1 MNEFLN
7 LLLPWWWG
15 PINWITDSFI
25 SVIVLYA
32 IVSGIWFWVKTF
44 RRRRLI
50 NSLTKETRQYSRPG
64 QPSIKQEL
72 TEKFNRNK
80 ELADAWQAFEDSLIT
95 RSHNENQIVYKTDEA
110 SLFFSEER
118 LLEQHL
124 NLRFWNSMPALLVGL
139 GILGTFVGL
148 VWGLI
153 PFSDVDFTNTDQIR
167 EAIKELLSGVSTAF
181 VTSVWG
187 MLASFLFNGL
197 EKWGIGRVSRA
208 IADLQRALDQIF
220 TLTRVE
226 EIAIRQQDE
235 LVQQTAALKS
245 FSTDLADRIKIAMDS
260 IMSERLENL
269 HRSLTQLHD
278 QNAEGR
284 QEIIQELHNAPEAFS
299 SAMAEQ
305 LTPSLNNLN
314 TAVKELR
321 EQKEESSTDAIRQ
334 LVEEFQKSISGSITA
349 QMEALAERVSQVSE
363 GLITLPDQMTRM
375 IGGIQEQIDQ
385 ARGLLTSTSEEQT
398 GQMQNMMD
406 GMLNTFQRTIETQQS
421 GLSETTNQSIQMLQS
436 TIAELQQ
443 SITSTASQTATE
455 SEAMTNRML
464 ELLESAA
471 NRTNEQF
478 AQRMADMETVSN
490 QSIQTLQ
497 TAIETQQSGL
507 SETTNRVNE
516 EMMQIAGDIRN
527 LLESA
532 ANRTD
537 EQFAQRMADMETV
550 SNQSIQMLQSTITE
564 LQQSITSTA
573 LQTTTESEAMT
584 NRMRELLESAANRT
598 DEQLGQRMAA
608 IETVSNQSIQTLQ
621 TAITELGQSITS
633 TLNQQQQTIS
643 AITSQT
649 AKASAEA
656 TDQMQQLVDRAATRL
671 GESVQGAEKSINML
685 LQQQGDQIE
694 AFNAQ
699 IINSQETLT
708 RSREML
714 EQMNASAASVRQL
727 IETTRVLSRELMTGA
742 TQLESAG
749 TNLTQASD
757 AFNQENERYLTAN
770 RETTNQIQNVLG
782 QSQRLLND
790 SVQRFQTID
799 NGLQGIFAEI
809 ERGLNEY
816 TTTTRESINTYLGTF
831 SNQLTLASTA
841 LAGSVEALGENVEIL
856 NDMIERPP
864 RR

>member
-44 RRRRLI
+44 FRRSLI
-50 NSLTKETRQYSRPG
+50 DSLTDEVRQYDGPA
-64 QPSIKQEL
+64 QPSIKHQL
-72 TEKFNRNK
+72 KEKFEHNTALK
-80 ELADAWQAFEDSLIT
+80 DAWREFEDSLIEGK
-95 RSHNENQIVYKTDEA
+95 RPGNQEDENQEVVYKTDEA

-118 LLEQHL
+118 LLDQHL
-124 NLRFWNSMPALLVGL
+124 NLRFWNSVPALLVGL
-139 GILGTFVGL
+139 GILGTFVGM

-153 PFSDVDFTNTDQIR
+153 PFSNVDFTNTNQIR

-208 IADLQRALDQIF
+208 IADLQHALDQIF
-220 TLTRVE
+220 TLTRAE
-226 EIAIRQQDE
+226 EIAMRQQNE
-235 LVQQTAALKS
+235 LAQQTEALKS
-245 FSTDLADRIKIAMDS
+245 FSTDLADKIKIAMDS

-269 HRSLTQLHD
+269 HQSLTQLHD
-278 QNAEGR
+278 QNTRER

-299 SAMAEQ
+299 NAMAEQ
-305 LTPSLNNLN
+305 LAPSLNNLN

-321 EQKEESSTDAIRQ
+321 EQKEESATDAIRQ

-349 QMEALAERVSQVSE
+349 QMETLAERVSQVSE
-363 GLITLPDQMTRM
+363 GLINLPDQMTRM

-471 NRTNEQF
+471 NR
-478 AQRMADMETVSN
+478 V
-490 QSIQTLQ
+490 
-497 TAIETQQSGL
+497 
-507 SETTNRVNE
+507 
-516 EMMQIAGDIRN
+516 
-527 LLESA
+527 
-532 ANRTD
+532 
-537 EQFAQRMADMETV
+537 
-550 SNQSIQMLQSTITE
+550 
-564 LQQSITSTA
+564 
-573 LQTTTESEAMT
+573 
-584 NRMRELLESAANRT
+584 

-621 TAITELGQSITS
+621 TTITELGQSITS

-656 TDQMQQLVDRAATRL
+656 TDQMQQLVYRAATRL

-757 AFNQENERYLTAN
+757 AFNQENERYLSAN

-782 QSQRLLND
+782 QSQQLLND

-799 NGLQGIFAEI
+799 NGLRSIFAEI
-809 ERGLNEY
+809 ERGLNAY
-816 TTTTRESINTYLGTF
+816 TTTTRESINHYLSDF
-831 SNQLTLASTA
+831 SNQLTRASTA
-841 LAGSVEALGENVEIL
+841 LAGSVEALGENIEIL

>member
-1 MNEFLN
+1 MKLFSISTRTQPLCRFRNLDSQDISNMNEFLN

-25 SVIVLYA
+25 SVIVLCA

-50 NSLTKETRQYSRPG
+50 NSLTKETRQYSRPS

-220 TLTRVE
+220 TPTRAE
-226 EIAIRQQDE
+226 EIAIHQQDE

-269 HRSLTQLHD
+269 HQSLTQLHD
-278 QNAEGR
+278 QNTRER

-299 SAMAEQ
+299 NAMAEQ
-305 LTPSLNNLN
+305 LAPSLNNLN

-321 EQKEESSTDAIRQ
+321 EQKEESATDAIRQ

-349 QMEALAERVSQVSE
+349 QMETLAERVSQVSE
-363 GLITLPDQMTRM
+363 GLINLPDQMTRM

-471 NRTNEQF
+471 NR
-478 AQRMADMETVSN
+478 V
-490 QSIQTLQ
+490 
-497 TAIETQQSGL
+497 
-507 SETTNRVNE
+507 
-516 EMMQIAGDIRN
+516 
-527 LLESA
+527 
-532 ANRTD
+532 
-537 EQFAQRMADMETV
+537 
-550 SNQSIQMLQSTITE
+550 
-564 LQQSITSTA
+564 
-573 LQTTTESEAMT
+573 
-584 NRMRELLESAANRT
+584 

-621 TAITELGQSITS
+621 TTITELGQSITS

-757 AFNQENERYLTAN
+757 AFNQENERYLSAN

-782 QSQRLLND
+782 QSQQLLND

-799 NGLQGIFAEI
+799 NGLRSIFAEI
-809 ERGLNEY
+809 ERGLNAY
-816 TTTTRESINTYLGTF
+816 TTTTRESINHYLSDF
-831 SNQLTLASTA
+831 SNQLTRASTA
-841 LAGSVEALGENVEIL
+841 LAGSVEALGENIEIL

>member
-1 MNEFLN
+1 MNEFLK
-7 LLLPWWWG
+7 LLLPWWG
-15 PINWITDSFI
+15 PINWITDGFI

-44 RRRRLI
+44 FRRSLI
-50 NSLTKETRQYSRPG
+50 DSLTDEVRQYDGPAR
-64 QPSIKQEL
+64 PSIKHQL
-72 TEKFNRNK
+72 KEKFEHNTALK
-80 ELADAWQAFEDSLIT
+80 DAWREFEDSLIEGK
-95 RSHNENQIVYKTDEA
+95 RPGNQEDENQEVVYKTDEA

-118 LLEQHL
+118 LLDQHL
-124 NLRFWNSMPALLVGL
+124 NLRFWNSVPALLVGL
-139 GILGTFVGL
+139 GILGTFVGM

-187 MLASFLFNGL
+187 MFASFLFNGL

-208 IADLQRALDQIF
+208 IADLQHALDQIF
-220 TLTRVE
+220 TLTRAE
-226 EIAIRQQDE
+226 EIAMRQQNE
-235 LVQQTAALKS
+235 LAQQTEALKS
-245 FSTDLADRIKIAMDS
+245 FSTDLADKIKIAMDS

-269 HRSLTQLHD
+269 HQSLTQLHD
-278 QNAEGR
+278 QNTRER

-299 SAMAEQ
+299 NAMAEQ
-305 LTPSLNNLN
+305 LAPSLNNLN

-321 EQKEESSTDAIRQ
+321 EQKEESATDAIRQ

-349 QMEALAERVSQVSE
+349 QMEILAERVSQVSE

-471 NRTNEQF
+471 NRT
-478 AQRMADMETVSN
+478 
-490 QSIQTLQ
+490 
-497 TAIETQQSGL
+497 
-507 SETTNRVNE
+507 
-516 EMMQIAGDIRN
+516 
-527 LLESA
+527 
-532 ANRTD
+532 D
-537 EQFAQRMADMETV
+537 EHFAQRMADMETV

-757 AFNQENERYLTAN
+757 AFNQENERYLSAN

-782 QSQRLLND
+782 QSQQLLND

-799 NGLQGIFAEI
+799 NGLRSIFAEI
-809 ERGLNEY
+809 ERGLNAY
-816 TTTTRESINTYLGTF
+816 ATTSRESINHYLSDF
-831 SNQLTLASTA
+831 SNQLTRASTA
-841 LAGSVEALGENVEIL
+841 LAGSVEALGENIEIL

>member
-25 SVIVLYA
+25 SVIVLCA

-50 NSLTKETRQYSRPG
+50 NSLTKETRQYSRPS

-220 TLTRVE
+220 TPTRAE
-226 EIAIRQQDE
+226 EIAIHQQDE

-321 EQKEESSTDAIRQ
+321 EQKEESSADAIGQ
-334 LVEEFQKSISGSITA
+334 LIEQFQDSLSTSTVT
-349 QMEALAERVSQVSE
+349 QMEGLAKTVGDASQS
-363 GLITLPDQMTRM
+363 LMNLPDQMARM

-471 NRTNEQF
+471 NR
-478 AQRMADMETVSN
+478 V
-490 QSIQTLQ
+490 
-497 TAIETQQSGL
+497 
-507 SETTNRVNE
+507 
-516 EMMQIAGDIRN
+516 
-527 LLESA
+527 
-532 ANRTD
+532 
-537 EQFAQRMADMETV
+537 
-550 SNQSIQMLQSTITE
+550 
-564 LQQSITSTA
+564 
-573 LQTTTESEAMT
+573 
-584 NRMRELLESAANRT
+584 

-621 TAITELGQSITS
+621 TTITELGQSITS

-757 AFNQENERYLTAN
+757 AFNQENERYLSAN

-782 QSQRLLND
+782 QSQQLLND

-799 NGLQGIFAEI
+799 NGLRSIFAEI
-809 ERGLNEY
+809 ERGLNAY
-816 TTTTRESINTYLGTF
+816 TTTTRESINHYLSDF
-831 SNQLTLASTA
+831 SNQLTRASTA
-841 LAGSVEALGENVEIL
+841 LAGSVEALGENIEIL

>member
-44 RRRRLI
+44 FRRSLI
-50 NSLTKETRQYSRPG
+50 DSLTDEVRQYDGPA
-64 QPSIKQEL
+64 QPSIKHQL
-72 TEKFNRNK
+72 KEKFEHNTALK
-80 ELADAWQAFEDSLIT
+80 DAWREFEDSLIEGK
-95 RSHNENQIVYKTDEA
+95 RPGNQEDENQEVVYKTDEA

-118 LLEQHL
+118 LLDQHL
-124 NLRFWNSMPALLVGL
+124 NLRFWNSVPALLVGL
-139 GILGTFVGL
+139 GILGTFVGM

-153 PFSDVDFTNTDQIR
+153 PFSNVDFTNTNQIR

-208 IADLQRALDQIF
+208 IADLQHALDQIF
-220 TLTRVE
+220 TLTRAE
-226 EIAIRQQDE
+226 EIAMRQQNE
-235 LVQQTAALKS
+235 LAQQTEALKS
-245 FSTDLADRIKIAMDS
+245 FSTDLADKIKIAMDS

-269 HRSLTQLHD
+269 HQSLTQLHD
-278 QNAEGR
+278 QNTRER

-299 SAMAEQ
+299 NAMAEQ
-305 LTPSLNNLN
+305 LAPSLNNLN

-321 EQKEESSTDAIRQ
+321 EQKEESATDAIRQ

-349 QMEALAERVSQVSE
+349 QMETLAERVSQVSE
-363 GLITLPDQMTRM
+363 GLINLPDQMTRM

-471 NRTNEQF
+471 NR
-478 AQRMADMETVSN
+478 V
-490 QSIQTLQ
+490 
-497 TAIETQQSGL
+497 
-507 SETTNRVNE
+507 
-516 EMMQIAGDIRN
+516 
-527 LLESA
+527 
-532 ANRTD
+532 
-537 EQFAQRMADMETV
+537 
-550 SNQSIQMLQSTITE
+550 
-564 LQQSITSTA
+564 
-573 LQTTTESEAMT
+573 
-584 NRMRELLESAANRT
+584 

-608 IETVSNQSIQTLQ
+608 IETVSNQSTQTLQ
-621 TAITELGQSITS
+621 TTITELGQSITS

-757 AFNQENERYLTAN
+757 AFNQENERYLSAN

-782 QSQRLLND
+782 QSQQLLND

-799 NGLQGIFAEI
+799 NGLRSIFAEI
-809 ERGLNEY
+809 ERGLNAY
-816 TTTTRESINTYLGTF
+816 TTTTRESINHYLSDF
-831 SNQLTLASTA
+831 SNQLTRASTA
-841 LAGSVEALGENVEIL
+841 LAGSVEALGENIEIL